1 MKESETPMRMV
12 NIVNGWASRVF
23 QELDQ
28 LAELKKNGEK
38 NWPDYCPIPLRFS
51 APILTEKIF
60 LTKNLSLKEMDEFS
74 RLSAVK
80 MMTACWAWK
89 QNKIVYQFDRDLA
102 QVLFEQA
109 KEMQEEDTLP
119 VETLIHLPYPC
130 IYVKNPIKLGD
141 EPIDGF
147 FSWIDYDTEG
157 KCAVMHFLS
166 VYDDMR
172 NVSDCCTRLMPGKT
186 IRDCAIDTMS
196 SIDGKI
202 NTSGNGFKEQEIL
215 ESWYFQF
222 QAIQLILYLVST
234 NAEVESG
241 PPPELDNP
249 QKAKRGKKKKSSV
262 RVKNVGVK
270 IGAAIRKAKAKAV
283 TESTNTTGHG
293 SRKSPHSRRG
303 HWHHY
308 WVGPRDGKR
317 ELILKWIAP
326 TFVNLNNG
334 IEDRV
339 VVYPVKK

>member
-1 MKESETPMRMV
+1 MKESETPMCMV
-12 NIVNGWASRVF
+12 NTFIGHVY

-38 NWPDYCPIPLRFS
+38 NWPDYCPIPMRLY
-51 APILTEKIF
+51 APALIEK
-60 LTKNLSLKEMDEFS
+60 LSLQEMDEFS
-74 RLSAVK
+74 KLSAVNT
-80 MMTACWAWK
+80 MTACWAWK
-89 QNKIVYQFDRDLA
+89 QNKVVYQFDRELA

-109 KEMQEEDTLP
+109 EEMQEEDTLP
-119 VETLIHLPYPC
+119 VETLIHLPYQC
-130 IYVKNPIKLGD
+130 IYVKNPIKFED

-147 FSWIDYDTEG
+147 FSWIDFDTED
-157 KCAVMHFLS
+157 KCAVIHFLA
-166 VYDDMR
+166 VYD
-172 NVSDCCTRLMPGKT
+172 NKKSVSDYCTRLLPGKT
-186 IRDCAIDTMS
+186 IRECAIDTMS
-196 SIDGKI
+196 SIDGR
-202 NTSGNGFKEQEIL
+202 TSEFKGGFKEQEVL
-215 ESWYFQF
+215 ESWCFQF

-249 QKAKRGKKKKSSV
+249 HKAKKGKKKKSSV
-262 RVKNVGVK
+262 KVKNVGVK
-270 IGAAIRKAKAKAV
+270 IGAAIRKAKAKAD
-283 TESTNTTGHG
+283 TASTNTTGHG